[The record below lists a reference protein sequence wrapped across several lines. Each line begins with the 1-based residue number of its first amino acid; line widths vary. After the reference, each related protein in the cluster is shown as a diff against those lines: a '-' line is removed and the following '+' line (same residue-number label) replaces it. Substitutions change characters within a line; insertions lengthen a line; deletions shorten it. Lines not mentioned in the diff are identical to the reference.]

1 MLNLEFLILETINN
15 QPFSEAHREILF
27 KLDNHNI
34 NEIKSTIDDLIEFNL
49 IEKVPCSPNYKL
61 TTRGKRAL
69 RLEKKSRY
77 KNTEQKEKQTF
88 DNQISVANLLVPF
101 VIFILGILV
110 ANFSKIISIISSL
123 LH

>member
-1 MLNLEFLILETINN
+1 MTDLEFIILETINN
-15 QPFSEAHREILF
+15 QPFSEAHRETLF
-27 KLDNHNI
+27 KLDDYNI
-34 NEIKSTIDDLIEFNL
+34 NDIKSTIDDLIEFNL
-49 IEKVPCSPNYKL
+49 IEKVPCSPTYKL
-61 TTRGKRAL
+61 TTYGKRAL
-69 RLEKKSRY
+69 RKEKKSRNH
-77 KNTEQKEKQTF
+77 NTEQKEKQTF